1 VFQGKAQQVTP
12 SLEFLSFPLLLW
24 YGNFFAALP
33 SSVIWL
39 ELLLLLILV
48 DLEQIS
54 SNPLLKLL
62 VSPIYTRFSLTV
74 KTHVLAVCTIIHVV

>member
-24 YGNFFAALP
+24 YGNFFAVLP

-54 SNPLLKLL
+54 LNPLLKLL
-62 VSPIYTRFSLTV
+62 VSPIYTRIFFDSQNTCGV
-74 KTHVLAVCTIIHVV
+74 VVVLALA